1 MYWWAVQIN
10 LQLTSPITCAT
21 IITYPS
27 SLNQRYHN
35 STLKKWSLLLKWHRS
50 LIRNYQMKKRKI
62 TPIFPQEQRSAM
74 VTSPYHKHLHPHLR
88 SNIPEQSYK
97 PRSQVSCTY
106 SQLLCLKLSQ
116 IGPQKSISS
125 WKAKWIRRVILL
137 NLLSHALLSH
147 NVKKLISKS
156 AHSHLVIS
164 NLIKLT

>member
-1 MYWWAVQIN
+1 
-10 LQLTSPITCAT
+10 
-21 IITYPS
+21 
-27 SLNQRYHN
+27 
-35 STLKKWSLLLKWHRS
+35 
-50 LIRNYQMKKRKI
+50 
-62 TPIFPQEQRSAM
+62 M
-74 VTSPYHKHLHPHLR
+74 VTSPYHKHLHPHLQ
-88 SNIPEQSYK
+88 SNIPAQSCR

-106 SQLLCLKLSQ
+106 SQPLCLKLSQ

-164 NLIKLT
+164 NLIKLTWRSSPVDKNINGFKLWNTCTSMIVYNDVESFR